1 MTLFYYS
8 TWLDMTRTNFLFGQT
23 TTGTLKVCK
32 RKNGCTLC
40 IILMHHCTWIGK
52 PFMSI
57 YYIYTQFYTTNNQ
70 TFLPINPLFWMD
82 RASLPCSSGPTTTV
96 ANWCCML
103 SQVHECLMTGA
114 MISQGENE
122 WSENSRQQNVLCVPL
137 YIQNVGSAC
146 IFIIFLLSYH
156 NCVGSNLKPFPAK
169 FCLPKSN

>member
-1 MTLFYYS
+1 MHDSILFDLTRVDSTSLEPIFYS
-8 TWLDMTRTNFLFGQT
+8 GQT

-114 MISQGENE
+114 MISQGEINE

-137 YIQNVGSAC
+137 
-146 IFIIFLLSYH
+146 
-156 NCVGSNLKPFPAK
+156 
-169 FCLPKSN
+169 